1 MRRFLRRSWDRLVI
15 RRYQRI
21 VENALALNRRGEVRS
36 DGLRL
41 AKVQNRLE
49 IEWRARDVHPWDR
62 DLPPKQRLP
71 IFIEQCLADT
81 EAAVSRLFHAF
92 PQLDVIELRVVE
104 PASEK
109 AIMEG
114 TVYRS
119 VLNKDRRL
127 LSVKMRVLEL
137 GINYRLVG
145 SHFQSL
151 DPTYD
156 DNALSIASAG

>member
-1 MRRFLRRSWDRLVI
+1 MLRILKSRWSELVMRRHRRA
-15 RRYQRI
+15 
-21 VENALALNRRGEVRS
+21 VEKALALNRRGEIRS

-41 AKVQNRLE
+41 VKMHNRLE
-49 IEWRARDVHPWDR
+49 IEWRARNVHPWDR

-71 IFIEQCLADT
+71 MFIEQSLADT
-81 EAAVSRLFHAF
+81 EAAVSRLFDTF
-92 PQLDVIELRVVE
+92 PQVDVIELRVLE
-104 PASEK
+104 PASET

-119 VLNKDRRL
+119 AINKDRRL

-151 DPTYD
+151 NSSYD
-156 DNALSIASAG
+156 QDALSIARG